1 MWATAG
7 RITPAY
13 CWILIFEGTL
23 IAMNTQLLESLVQ
36 IINALTPE
44 EKELLKQKVNL
55 KKTVRFRLSI
65 TRVNND

>member
-1 MWATAG
+1 
-7 RITPAY
+7 
-13 CWILIFEGTL
+13 
-23 IAMNTQLLESLVQ
+23 MNTQLLESLVQ